1 MGVGNCGAMNPCS
14 RKLADTLGA
23 RTGPRGNRDD
33 LPRRPLRRSFIELPA
48 SSQRRSGTSSDLAR
62 TGPSVEPAPAVSD
75 LMSDAFAQAR
85 SEQGRTTAGPE
96 AIAPPHPGRFGNA
109 TMEATF
115 NCGVGLVLVVVVAS
129 VSADVLCQRACAS
142 RSARSRARTPSS
154 VREPQAGFGSPT
166 SSARSPRTYDP
177 QRHDP
182 AIDPR
187 LGAVCSRMRT

>member
-96 AIAPPHPGRFGNA
+96 AIAPVHADRFDDA

-115 NCGVGLVLVVVVAS
+115 NCGVGLVLVVAS
-129 VSADVLCQRACAS
+129 VSADVLGQRACAS
-142 RSARSRARTPSS
+142 RSARSRAERLLRYANLKPVL
-154 VREPQAGFGSPT
+154 VR
-166 SSARSPRTYDP
+166 
-177 QRHDP
+177 QRR
-182 AIDPR
+182 R
-187 LGAVCSRMRT
+187 LGRLVHTTRNVMTLRSILGWERFAQE